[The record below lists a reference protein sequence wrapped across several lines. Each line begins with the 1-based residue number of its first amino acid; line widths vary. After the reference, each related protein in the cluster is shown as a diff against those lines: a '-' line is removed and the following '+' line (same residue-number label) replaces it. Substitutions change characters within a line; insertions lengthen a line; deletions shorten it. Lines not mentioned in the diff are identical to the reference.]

1 MATYWS
7 TDRSKMNHADA
18 SMCEMMILP
27 IEDVEPSTEPPDIA
41 SYSFD
46 YSLMTIVFAILI
58 FLWMQ

>member
-7 TDRSKMNHADA
+7 TDYKKINYANA
-18 SMCEMMILP
+18 SMYGMIIMP
-27 IEDVEPSTEPPDIA
+27 IEDAESSTEPPAIA

>member
-7 TDRSKMNHADA
+7 TDYKKINHANA
-18 SMCEMMILP
+18 SMYGMMIMP
-27 IEDVEPSTEPPDIA
+27 IEDAESSTEPPAIA